1 MSKHCQLTNK
11 VSKAGRNVAHSN
23 TKTPRRFQPNLQ
35 VVHLRSEVLGRD
47 IALRVSTR
55 AIRTVQKHGG
65 LDNFLVRMDEAKLA
79 PEAIKLKRKV
89 HKALR

>member
-1 MSKHCQLTNK
+1 M
-11 VSKAGRNVAHSN
+11 RNVAHSN

-35 VVHLRSEVLGRD
+35 VVHLRSDVLGRD

>member
-35 VVHLRSEVLGRD
+35 VVHLRSEALGREL
-47 IALRVSTR
+47 ALRVSTR

-65 LDNFLVRMDEAKLA
+65 LDNFLIHMDEAKLA
-79 PEAIKLKRKV
+79 PEAVKLKRRV

>member
-23 TKTPRRFQPNLQ
+23 TRTPRRFQPNLQ
-35 VVHLRSEVLGRD
+35 VVHLKSEALGREL
-47 IALRVSTR
+47 ALRVSTR

-65 LDNFLVRMDEAKLA
+65 LDNFLVHMDEAKLA
-79 PEAIKLKRKV
+79 PEAVKLKRQV

>member
-23 TKTPRRFQPNLQ
+23 TKTPRRFRPNLQ
-35 VVHLRSEVLGRD
+35 EVRLHSDALGQD
-47 IALRVSTR
+47 IPLKVSTR

-65 LDNFLVRMDEAKLA
+65 LDNFLVHMDERKLA
-79 PEAIKLKRKV
+79 PEAVKLKRKV